1 MRKIAKK
8 STVEMYLKDNK
19 IYIRELDSNRECLYD
34 YENKKEIQIEH
45 QNKKIS
51 YFPIDESMNPLKE
64 VLNYN
69 INIIK
74 DTNGKVEYK
83 GREKKDEK
91 EYTKI
96 LLNTEYTHL
105 HIPIIQSQMI
115 IY

>member
-1 MRKIAKK
+1 
-8 STVEMYLKDNK
+8 MYLKDNK

-45 QNKKIS
+45 QNKNIS
-51 YFPIDESMNPLKE
+51 YFQIDESMNPLKE

>member
-8 STVEMYLKDNK
+8 VQLKC
-19 IYIRELDSNRECLYD
+19 IY
-34 YENKKEIQIEH
+34 
-45 QNKKIS
+45 
-51 YFPIDESMNPLKE
+51 
-64 VLNYN
+64 
-69 INIIK
+69 
-74 DTNGKVEYK
+74 TNGKVEYK